1 VEHFDVN
8 GLGVEIEVEMVEELG
23 SDAFIYGRVVAG
35 PDYTTAD
42 NPIIARAD
50 WRKPPERGTR
60 THFRPNPGYIYFFA
74 NEPTGR
80 RLT

>member
-8 GLGVEIEVEMVEELG
+8 GLGVEIEVEM
-23 SDAFIYGRVVAG
+23 
-35 PDYTTAD
+35 
-42 NPIIARAD
+42 D

-74 NEPTGR
+74 K
-80 RLT
+80 